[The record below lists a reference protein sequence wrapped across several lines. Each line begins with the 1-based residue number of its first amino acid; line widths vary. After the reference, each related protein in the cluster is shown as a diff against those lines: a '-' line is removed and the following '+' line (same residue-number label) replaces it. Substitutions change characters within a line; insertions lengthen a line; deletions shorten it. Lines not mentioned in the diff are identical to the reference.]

1 MRKFV
6 LLLVVIGLS
15 SVLIAPVWGNSYSD
29 NNEQCRVNQ
38 TNESSVMT
46 QQPVN
51 DSQDR
56 GNYTGTIRVYVSE
69 PTGRWRD
76 DTNRNYEHAFLDFAL
91 TTPVSVA
98 YQDTYQQTVTWDAA
112 AEGFTAIT
120 EENIEVFAVLFNSA
134 GHTMYSNPPTGAPF
148 TAHDVDAT
156 CCARPGETG
165 SDTAYGAYTHTVF
178 IEEGSAT
185 W

>member
-1 MRKFV
+1 MRKLV

-15 SVLIAPVWGNSYSD
+15 TILITPVWGNSYD
-29 NNEQCRVNQ
+29 DGNKRCRVNQ
-38 TNESSVMT
+38 TNESSLLV

-51 DSQDR
+51 DSPDKA
-56 GNYTGTIRVYVSE
+56 NYTGTIRVFVSE
-69 PTGRWRD
+69 PEGRWRD
-76 DTNRNYEHAFLDFAL
+76 DTQRVYEHAFLDFAL
-91 TTPVSVA
+91 VTPVSVA
-98 YQDTYQQTVTWDAA
+98 YQDTYQQTVTWDAS

-120 EENIEVFAVLFNSA
+120 EDNIEVFAVLYNGA
-134 GHTMYSNPPTGAPF
+134 GHTEYSDPPSGAPF
-148 TAHDVDAT
+148 TAHDVDAA

-165 SDTAYGAYTHTVF
+165 YDTSYGGYTHTVF